1 MAAYELFLKNADDF
15 LYSGNHKSHIQSCN
29 EQLEN
34 TTDLI
39 KDYYLNYELVRSRA
53 YVYRNRV
60 LDNLDKLLLD
70 FESSF
75 SRNGGKVVWA
85 NNAKEAQSELVK
97 IVEKHKANF
106 VFLGQSEIAKEL
118 QLEVGLNKE
127 KITIFG
133 QEPYQV
139 VISQASFFCV
149 ENGLVGKISPDAREQ
164 RIFNQAKVKILF
176 VGIES
181 LVQSMQELDF
191 FTRLQ
196 SINKTGELLPEY
208 LDFLTGGASK
218 PDEETYLFLVDN
230 GRTNVLKD
238 KQQSQALTCIQ
249 CNACMYACNVY
260 KHAGNKTYDSIYKG
274 PIGSIISAKYF
285 SHEDFSHLYFASLL
299 DGKPEQYCP
308 VKIDF
313 TKILLHNRRQFV
325 KDGLSS
331 KKDNISLYFWKNAML
346 KRSSME
352 KGGATLK
359 NFMLRQFFRKSW
371 GDIREFPVIADK
383 SFNQLWRERKG
394 IK

>member
-29 EQLEN
+29 EHLEN

-97 IVEKHKANF
+97 IVEKHKANY

>member
-15 LYSGNHKSHIQSCN
+15 LYSGNHKSHIQNCN
-29 EQLEN
+29 EHLEN
-34 TTDLI
+34 TSDLI

-97 IVEKHKANF
+97 IVEKHKANY

-139 VISQASFFCV
+139 VISQATFFCV
-149 ENGLVGKISPDAREQ
+149 ESGLVGKTSPDAREQ

-181 LVQSMQELDF
+181 LVQSIQELDF

-249 CNACMYACNVY
+249 CNACMYACSVY

-299 DGKPEQYCP
+299 DGKPEQFCP

-313 TKILLHNRRQFV
+313 TKILLHNRKQFV
-325 KDGLSS
+325 EDGLSS

-371 GDIREFPVIADK
+371 GDKREFPAIADK

>member
-29 EQLEN
+29 EHLEN
-34 TTDLI
+34 TSELI

-75 SRNGGKVVWA
+75 SRNGGKVLWA
-85 NNAKEAQSELVK
+85 NNAREAQSELVK
-97 IVEKHKANF
+97 IVEKHKANY

-139 VISQASFFCV
+139 VISQATFFCV
-149 ENGLVGKISPDAREQ
+149 ESGLVGKTSPDAREQ

-181 LVQSMQELDF
+181 LVQSIQELDF

-299 DGKPEQYCP
+299 DGKPEQFCP

-313 TKILLHNRRQFV
+313 TKILLHNRKQFV

-352 KGGATLK
+352 KGGGTLK

-371 GDIREFPVIADK
+371 GDKREFPAIADK

>member
-29 EQLEN
+29 EHLEN
-34 TTDLI
+34 TSELI
-39 KDYYLNYELVRSRA
+39 KNYYLNYELVRSRA
-53 YVYRNRV
+53 FVYRNRV

-85 NNAKEAQSELVK
+85 NNAREAQSELVK
-97 IVEKHKANF
+97 IVEKHKANY

-139 VISQASFFCV
+139 VISQATFFCV
-149 ENGLVGKISPDAREQ
+149 ESGLVGKTSPDAREQ

-181 LVQSMQELDF
+181 LVQSIQELDF

-299 DGKPEQYCP
+299 DGKPEQFCP

-313 TKILLHNRRQFV
+313 TKILLHNRKQFV

-352 KGGATLK
+352 KGGGTLK

-371 GDIREFPVIADK
+371 GDKREFPAIADK

>member
-1 MAAYELFLKNADDF
+1 MAAYELFIKNADDF
-15 LYSGNHKSHIQSCN
+15 LYSENHKSHIQECN
-29 EQLEN
+29 DRLQASR
-34 TTDLI
+34 DLV
-39 KDYYLNYELVRSRA
+39 KEYYLNYELVRSRA

-70 FESSF
+70 FESNF
-75 SRNGGKVVWA
+75 TKNGGKLLWA
-85 NNAKEAQSELVK
+85 NNAREAQSELVK
-97 IVEKHKANF
+97 VVEKHKANY

-127 KITIFG
+127 KVTIFG

-139 VISQASFFCV
+139 AISQATFFCV
-149 ENGLVGKISPDAREQ
+149 ENGIVAKTSPDVREQ

-181 LVQSMQELDF
+181 LVQSITELDF
-191 FTRLQ
+191 FTKLQ
-196 SINKTGELLPEY
+196 SINKTADLVPDY
-208 LDFLTGGASK
+208 LDFITGAPSK
-218 PDEETYLFLVDN
+218 PDEEIYLFLVDN

-238 KQQSQALTCIQ
+238 NLQSQALTCIQ
-249 CNACMYACNVY
+249 CNACMHACNVY

-274 PIGSIISAKYF
+274 PIGSILSAKYF
-285 SHEDFSHLYFASLL
+285 SHEDYTHLYFASLL

-313 TKILLHNRRQFV
+313 SKILLHNRKQFV

-346 KRSSME
+346 KRSSMD

-359 NFMLRQFFRKSW
+359 NFMLRQFFKKAW
-371 GDIREFPVIADK
+371 GEKREFPSIADK
-383 SFNQLWRERKG
+383 SFNQMWRERKG

>member
-29 EQLEN
+29 EHLEN
-34 TTDLI
+34 TSELI

-85 NNAKEAQSELVK
+85 NNAREAQSELVK
-97 IVEKHKANF
+97 IVEKHKANY

-118 QLEVGLNKE
+118 HLEVGLNKE

-139 VISQASFFCV
+139 VISQATFFCV
-149 ENGLVGKISPDAREQ
+149 ESGLVGKTSPDAREQ

-181 LVQSMQELDF
+181 LVQSIQELDF

-299 DGKPEQYCP
+299 DGKPEQFCP

-313 TKILLHNRRQFV
+313 TKILLHNRKQFV

-352 KGGATLK
+352 KGGGTLK

-371 GDIREFPVIADK
+371 GDKREFPAIADK

>member
-29 EQLEN
+29 EHLEN
-34 TTDLI
+34 TSELI

-85 NNAKEAQSELVK
+85 NNAREAQSELVK
-97 IVEKHKANF
+97 IVEKHKANY

-139 VISQASFFCV
+139 VISQATFFCV
-149 ENGLVGKISPDAREQ
+149 ESGLVGKTSPDAREQ

-181 LVQSMQELDF
+181 LVQSIQELDF

-299 DGKPEQYCP
+299 DGKPEQFCP

-313 TKILLHNRRQFV
+313 TKILLHNRKQFV

-352 KGGATLK
+352 KGGGTLK

-371 GDIREFPVIADK
+371 GDKREFPAIADK

>member
-15 LYSGNHKSHIQSCN
+15 LYSGNHKSHIQICN
-29 EQLEN
+29 EHLQNVSE
-34 TTDLI
+34 LI

-85 NNAKEAQSELVK
+85 NNAREAQSELVK
-97 IVEKHKANF
+97 IVEKHKANY

-139 VISQASFFCV
+139 VISQATFFCV
-149 ENGLVGKISPDAREQ
+149 ESGLVGKTSPDAREQ

-181 LVQSMQELDF
+181 LVQSIQELDF

-299 DGKPEQYCP
+299 DGKPEQFCP

-313 TKILLHNRRQFV
+313 TKILLHNRKQFV

-352 KGGATLK
+352 KGGGTLK

-371 GDIREFPVIADK
+371 GDKREFPAIADK